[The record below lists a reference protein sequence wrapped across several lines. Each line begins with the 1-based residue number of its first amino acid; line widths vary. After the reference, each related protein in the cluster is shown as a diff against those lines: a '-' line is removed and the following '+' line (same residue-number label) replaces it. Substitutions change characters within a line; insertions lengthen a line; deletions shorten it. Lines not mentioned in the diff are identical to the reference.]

1 MIKLENVSKWYGEHQ
16 ALKEISL
23 EIQEGEVCVLLG
35 PSGCGKS
42 TTLRLI
48 NRLISPDRGRILLK
62 GKDIRSMAP
71 EKLRRGMGYVIQSI
85 GLLPHLT
92 VEQNILLVPR
102 LLKWEESG
110 LSRRA
115 EELLEM
121 VGLPSGKYRNKFPHQ
136 LSGGEAQRIGVARAL
151 AADPPVLLM
160 DEPFGA
166 VDPLNR
172 LQLQKEFL
180 SLQKELK
187 KSVIFVTHDLDEAV
201 NLADRIAIMEKGE
214 IRQYDR
220 TPEILLHPASLF
232 VKKFIGEQKALKLLA
247 YYNVAYA
254 MESQIPDPEIS
265 QSVRPEDSLKGVLSL
280 MLGEGVDTLAVKK
293 DSRSAPVGRIT
304 LKAILQLFIREK
316 ELAN

>member
-1 MIKLENVSKWYGEHQ
+1 MIKLENVSKWYGEFQ
-16 ALKEISL
+16 TLKEVSL
-23 EIQEGEVCVLLG
+23 EIREGETCVLLG

-48 NRLISPDRGRILLK
+48 NRLITPEKGRILLK
-62 GKDIRSMAP
+62 GEDIRSIAP

-102 LLKWEESG
+102 LLKWKESG
-110 LSRRA
+110 LSGRA
-115 EELLEM
+115 EELLEL
-121 VGLPSGKYRNKFPHQ
+121 VGLSAEQYKKKYPHQ

-172 LQLQKEFL
+172 HQLQQEFL

-201 NLADRIAIMEKGE
+201 SLADRIAIMEQGE
-214 IRQYDR
+214 IRQYDS
-220 TPEILLHPASLF
+220 TPEILLHPGSRF
-232 VKKFIGEQKALKLLA
+232 VKNFIGEQKALKLLA

-254 MESQIPDPEIS
+254 METQITDREVVTA
-265 QSVRPEDSLKGVLSL
+265 VRPEDSLKGVLAR
-280 MLGEGVDTLAVKK
+280 MLGEGVDTFAVRKK
-293 DSRSAPVGRIT
+293 EESAPMGIIT
-304 LKAILQLFIREK
+304 LKAILKLFIREK
-316 ELAN
+316 EQVN